1 VGKENMSHPCQEQI
15 NRLESIIASNQR
27 NFHCVGQA
35 LKQIRDHHLYRH
47 LGFQSFESYVKNRWD
62 IGKSHA
68 YRLIDAANVVDHLS
82 PIGDILPR
90 NEAQCRLLSP
100 FESFDQRKIWRAFVQ
115 TGLALTARQLRNFIS
130 DYQDK
135 RQRPRYDLTE
145 TISDSYQRA
154 VFDMLYQIRLARS
167 DNWQSTSRQAAIYW
181 NTVMKQ
187 KILW

>member
-1 VGKENMSHPCQEQI
+1 MNHPCQEQI
-15 NRLESIIASNQR
+15 ERLESIIASNQR
-27 NFHCVGQA
+27 NFHFVGQA
-35 LKQIRDHHLYRH
+35 LKAIRDHHFYRN
-47 LGFQSFESYVKNRWD
+47 LGFDSFESYVKNRWD

-130 DYQDK
+130 DYQDQ
-135 RQRPRYDLTE
+135 RQRPRDDLIE

-154 VFDMLYQIRLARS
+154 VFEMLYQIRVSRS
-167 DNWQSTSRQAAIYW
+167 DNWQSTSRPAAIYW
-181 NTVMKQ
+181 NNVMKA
-187 KILW
+187 KILWKKG